1 MARLSAAVVSYFVIG
16 AVLWGSGLLDA
27 GTGLGVVDIF
37 FEVNADGTIATSARP
52 DTLLGQVGATIQDV
66 AGGLV
71 GPILA
76 VWGAITELIGALFWP
91 VTALIAMDAPDE
103 IVLLLG
109 GTPTVVFFMG
119 VIRTIRESA

>member
-16 AVLWGSGLLDA
+16 AVMWGSGVLDPSA
-27 GTGLGVVDIF
+27 SLGVVDVF
-37 FEVNADGTIATSARP
+37 FQFNGDTVAAAEQPS
-52 DTLLGQVGATIQDV
+52 TLLGQMGSSVDDV
-66 AGGLV
+66 AGTLT

-76 VWGAITELIGALFWP
+76 VWKPIREIIGVLFWP
-91 VTALIAMDAPDE
+91 VTTLISINAPPE
-103 IVLLLG
+103 IVVLLG